1 MVRGRPLSY
10 SESDIRLPRELSSSF
25 FIELPSPP
33 PPPPPSLH
41 PAFVYVLHWSFHL
54 SLIAMFETIFFW
66 QFVAPSEDQALID
79 LIGNYTKGIFQV
91 CATLS
96 PVQQQSIRSLFELF
110 INQTLVDELGT
121 TAMLSRSAIN
131 WIFLRNSWLYFVS
144 VFSLTLMLGT
154 SLYIMRKPVK
164 WRLVL
169 LENIALIVMLGL
181 YEWMFFH
188 TVVFQ
193 YKSISIPELDKR
205 VTDEFINQC

>member
-1 MVRGRPLSY
+1 
-10 SESDIRLPRELSSSF
+10 
-25 FIELPSPP
+25 
-33 PPPPPSLH
+33 
-41 PAFVYVLHWSFHL
+41 
-54 SLIAMFETIFFW
+54 MFETIFFW
-66 QFVAPSEDQALID
+66 QFVAPSEDQALIN

-96 PVQQQSIRSLFELF
+96 PEQQQSIRSLFELF

-164 WRLVL
+164 WRLVM